1 MPQMTKHELRE
12 HKFKI
17 DVSSFEDKDR
27 LLYFFMSHLYPTQRT
42 KIS

>member
-1 MPQMTKHELRE
+1 MAQMTQHELRE

-27 LLYFFMSHLYPTQRT
+27 LLHYFLGHLYPTQRT
-42 KIS
+42 KVS